1 MYGLDPAIG
10 VSFVEGRELIRIAV
24 GRHQVRFAFDKNV
37 TISVEQK
44 YEYRFKGELATWE
57 PERMDAAAAVLKLVG
72 ATVTRRAAC
81 KMEL

>member
-10 VSFVEGRELIRIAV
+10 VSFIEGRELIQIAV

-44 YEYRFKGELATWE
+44 YECRFKGELATSE
-57 PERMDAAAAVLKLVG
+57 PERMDAAAAY
-72 ATVTRRAAC
+72 
-81 KMEL
+81 